1 MEGKYAH
8 TDGAVLEA
16 TDEIYEMFVSMGI
29 SKNKLIN
36 EIDVQ
41 NIYKLYYE
49 KVLKKWR

>member
-8 TDGAVLEA
+8 TDGDVLEA
-16 TDEIYEMFVSMGI
+16 TDEIYEMFASMGI

-36 EIDVQ
+36 EVDVQ
-41 NIYKLYYE
+41 NMYKLYCE